1 VTDETDYFRLADH
14 PRSKRTP
21 KPRAIAGGGR
31 KRGGAPVFYR
41 RSRSAFGGPDAFHL
55 RQL

>member
-21 KPRAIAGGGR
+21 KPRAIAGGGA
-31 KRGGAPVFYR
+31 KEAELLYSTDVP
-41 RSRSAFGGPDAFHL
+41 AQHL
-55 RQL
+55 AGRTLST